1 MSPELDL
8 KPGQFLGQWRI
19 LDKLEESGIGAVYS
33 ACRKDSPG
41 VPRALK
47 VIRPE
52 LTSDAGFLRR
62 FQVEGASLV
71 ELDHP
76 HIVRS
81 CDFGH
86 AGGRCFLV
94 TEPVEGETLRA
105 RLDREKRLPVADA
118 VRMARELCS
127 ALAYAH
133 GKGVIH
139 RDIKPADILLRQ
151 GGGDAV
157 LAEFGIVKIMGEE
170 AFTRSAAS
178 AGGSTMS
185 PEQHLSDAFVGPTS
199 DIYQVG
205 AVLFE
210 SLTGRRFVDSGERP
224 SPLDPDVSPEL
235 EAVILKCLKKMPEQR
250 FESAEALL
258 AALGALPQPQ
268 TRKSRDS
275 RRNPIP
281 AVAMSVAVLVVVS
294 VGGYVLISNRV
305 SKPSLPVPAPEE
317 LTAARP
323 APIPPPVAIT
333 PPAAAPP
340 AKPQPCRERP
350 EYRQALTRGESSLKQ
365 AHYAAALS
373 AFHAAARLCP
383 DEADARESEARTRS
397 RAYEEHIAGAQKCE
411 RRKQWRM
418 ARDGYAGALRY
429 QQGDEQATAGLKR
442 AEDALRRR
450 SPPSRVVPGKA
461 GIEWVRIPGDSFTM
475 GYGAEDGWLWSQP
488 AHPVAVKS
496 FYLAKTLVTNEQYKA
511 CVDAGACT
519 APHTSD
525 GTCFVQNG
533 SDWKPGTLPASFQ
546 GDDQPVVCVD
556 WKQAKAFSSWVGG
569 RLPSEAEWEY
579 AARSAGKERKHP
591 WGDAD
596 ATCDFAVIDQG
607 GKGCG
612 LNATWP
618 VCSKT
623 PGNTEQGLCDM
634 TGNAAEWV
642 EDWYHDS
649 YRGAPADG
657 SAWESPAA
665 SQRVARGGD
674 WGHQASQARVADRL
688 HHSPGFRS
696 DYCSFRPA
704 R

>member
-8 KPGQFLGQWRI
+8 KPGELLGQWRI

-33 ACRKDSPG
+33 ACHKDSPG
-41 VPRALK
+41 VSRALT

-62 FQVEGASLV
+62 FQAEGASLV

-86 AGGRCFLV
+86 AEGRCFLV
-94 TEPVEGETLRA
+94 TALVEGETLRA

-127 ALAYAH
+127 ALTYAH
-133 GKGVIH
+133 SKGVIH
-139 RDIKPADILLRQ
+139 L
-151 GGGDAV
+151 
-157 LAEFGIVKIMGEE
+157 LAEFGIVKIVGEE
-170 AFTRSAAS
+170 SFTRSAAS
-178 AGGSTMS
+178 AGKAYMS

-210 SLTGRRFVDSGERP
+210 SLTGRRFVDSTERP
-224 SPLDPDVSPEL
+224 SELNTDVSPDL

-258 AALGALPQPQ
+258 AALGAPPQ
-268 TRKSRDS
+268 TRKPADS
-275 RRNPIP
+275 RPRP
-281 AVAMSVAVLVVVS
+281 ALPVGVLAAVSVTVLV
-294 VGGYVLISNRV
+294 GGALLLSSRIT
-305 SKPSLPVPAPEE
+305 KPPAPRPAPERPAAAKPVPAA
-317 LTAARP
+317 L
-323 APIPPPVAIT
+323 PV
-333 PPAAAPP
+333 AAAPL
-340 AKPQPCRERP
+340 AVAPQPEPPCRERP
-350 EYRQALTRGESSLKQ
+350 EYRQALSRGESSLKQ

-397 RAYEEHIAGAQKCE
+397 RAYAEHIVGAQNCE

-418 ARDGYAGALRY
+418 AKDGYAGALRY
-429 QQGDEQATAGLKR
+429 KQGDEQATAGLKR
-442 AEDALRRR
+442 AADALRRHA
-450 SPPSRVVPGKA
+450 PPSRVVPGKA
-461 GIEWVRIPGDSFTM
+461 GVEWVRIPGDSFTM

-519 APHTSD
+519 APHASD
-525 GTCFVQNG
+525 GTCFVRNG
-533 SDWKPGTLPASFQ
+533 SNWDPGTLPASFQ

-556 WKQAKAFSSWVGG
+556 WKQAKAFSSWAGG

-591 WGDAD
+591 WGDAV
-596 ATCDFAVIDQG
+596 ATCDFAVIEQG

-657 SAWESPAA
+657 SAWGSPAA

-674 WGHQASQARVADRL
+674 WGHPASQARVADRL